1 MVCYGI
7 SHNRWIPT
15 ISRALSVGIINVGR
29 ELIIVAFEVSR
40 SHKRRLVVV
49 DRKH

>member
-7 SHNRWIPT
+7 SHNRIPT
-15 ISRALSVGIINVGR
+15 VSHALSVGITDVGR

-40 SHKRRLVVV
+40 NHKSKLVVA